1 MNNENYLDCFTI
13 VSLPHLQQKI
23 ALSLLSINKGSA
35 EEISRDI
42 KTDEQ
47 NTVIALESLV
57 DKEYIV
63 KKPSEDNIF
72 YCLRE

>member
-1 MNNENYLDCFTI
+1 MNNENYLDCFAI

-23 ALSLLSINKGSA
+23 ALSLLTINKGSA